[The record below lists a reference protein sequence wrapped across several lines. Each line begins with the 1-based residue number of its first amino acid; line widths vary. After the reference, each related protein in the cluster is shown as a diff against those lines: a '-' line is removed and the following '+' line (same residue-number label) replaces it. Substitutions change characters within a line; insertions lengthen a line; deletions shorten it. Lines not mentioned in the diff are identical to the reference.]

1 MQWASSSVNKFRQ
14 TLSQLSGGERLQSSV
29 PTEQRISIP
38 MNDRCGATFERAA
51 REHEPI
57 VWSLVLGAPDPTR
70 GLQRWLYE
78 ALREVIVTGHLPL
91 GSALPG
97 TRTLAQQYGLAR
109 GTVASAYEQLL
120 AEGYLV
126 TRKGSATRVN
136 TRLPDPRYTA
146 EPDAQ
151 SHARADDYCDR
162 QAQGPWIKRLTE
174 HESPFP
180 LSPVPSLPRPFHPHR
195 GDVRLFPIDLW
206 RKLHAR
212 HLRASRLLTLDDA
225 NPAGLPALRQ
235 AIADHLA
242 VSRAVTVRP
251 EQIVIVGSVQQALDL
266 CLRLLTAP
274 GDAVWMED
282 PGYVG
287 ARQIMYASG
296 ARIVDVPV
304 DTDGLVVEHGM
315 REAPS
320 AALAYVTP
328 SRHAPL
334 GVPMSTQRR
343 ATLLHWAQ
351 TNGAMIF
358 EDDYDSEY
366 CFRSRPLPPL
376 RSLPGADSHVILAC
390 TFSKLMFPSL
400 RLAYVVLPP
409 RLVAPFVRAASITAR
424 SANGLTQ
431 AVLADF
437 LSEGHFDRHVRRTR
451 TIYAARARVFE
462 HYALEHWADL
472 IRMTPVAACLDV
484 TCNLLDISENTALRR
499 LKAIGIDAAPLTKYT
514 ERHHH
519 DPALVMGFAAF
530 NEDEMERAAQRIAAA
545 LRQAV

>member
-1 MQWASSSVNKFRQ
+1 
-14 TLSQLSGGERLQSSV
+14 
-29 PTEQRISIP
+29 
-38 MNDRCGATFERAA
+38 MNDRSVSASERAT
-51 REHEPI
+51 REREPV
-57 VWSLVLGAPDPTR
+57 VWSLLLGAPDAAI
-70 GLQRWLYE
+70 GLQRWLYD
-78 ALREVIVTGHLPL
+78 ALRQAILAGHIPP

-120 AEGYLV
+120 SEGYLV

-136 TRLPDPRYTA
+136 TQLPDPRYAPEPPTRSEAPA
-146 EPDAQ
+146 E
-151 SHARADDYCDR
+151 DR
-162 QAQGPWIKRLTE
+162 SDREPQGPWIKRLTE
-174 HESPFP
+174 HDSPFP
-180 LSPVPSLPRPFHPHR
+180 LSGSASLPRPFHPHR
-195 GDVRLFPIDLW
+195 SDIRLFPIDLW

-212 HLRASRLLTLDDA
+212 HLRPSRLLTLDDTH
-225 NPAGLPALRQ
+225 PAGLPALRQ
-235 AIADHLA
+235 AIVEHLA
-242 VSRAVTVRP
+242 ISRAVVVSP
-251 EQIVIVGSVQQALDL
+251 EQVVIVGSVQQALDL

-287 ARQIMYASG
+287 ARQIMHASG

-304 DTDGLVVEHGM
+304 DSDGLVVDRGIQESPG
-315 REAPS
+315 

-334 GVPMSTQRR
+334 GVAMSTERR
-343 ATLLHWAQ
+343 AALLRWAQ
-351 TNGAMIF
+351 TTGAMIF

-366 CFRSRPLPPL
+366 CFRSRPLPAL

-409 RLVAPFVRAASITAR
+409 RLVAPFVRAASITSR

-437 LSEGHFDRHVRRTR
+437 LGEGHFDRHIRRTR
-451 TIYAARARVFE
+451 TIYAARARAFE
-462 HYALEHWADL
+462 QCALKHWQDL
-472 IRMTPVAACLDV
+472 IRVAPIAAGLDAACALSG
-484 TCNLLDISENTALRR
+484 LSESTALQR
-499 LKAIGIDAAPLTKYT
+499 LKAAGIDAAPLSKYT
-514 ERHHH
+514 HRHRHE
-519 DPALVMGFAAF
+519 PALVMGFAPF
-530 NEDEMERAAQRIAAA
+530 NEDETERAAQRIAAS
-545 LRQAV
+545 LRQTI